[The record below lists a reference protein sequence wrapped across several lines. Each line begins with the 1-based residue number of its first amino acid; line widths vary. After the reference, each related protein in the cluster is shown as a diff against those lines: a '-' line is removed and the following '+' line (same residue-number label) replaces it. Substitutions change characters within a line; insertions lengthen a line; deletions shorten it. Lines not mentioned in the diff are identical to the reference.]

1 MQVDSGS
8 EKSITPEDKW
18 IFENSTWTYD
28 EASGHPATST
38 SATAAADDIMDED
51 DPEAS
56 DGDDP
61 EASDGD
67 DPEETEESEEDY

>member
-1 MQVDSGS
+1 MMRHLNMQVDRGS

-18 IFENSTWTYD
+18 IFENSTWTDD
-28 EASGHPATST
+28 EASSHPATST
-38 SATAAADDIMDED
+38 SATATDDIMDED

-61 EASDGD
+61 A
-67 DPEETEESEEDY
+67 ETEESEEDY